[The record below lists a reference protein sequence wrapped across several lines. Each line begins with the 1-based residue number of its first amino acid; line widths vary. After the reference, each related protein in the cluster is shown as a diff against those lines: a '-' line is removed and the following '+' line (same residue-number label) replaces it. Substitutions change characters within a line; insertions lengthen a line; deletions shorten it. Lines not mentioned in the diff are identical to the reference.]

1 MASTAT
7 TTTLYSKST
16 EIANPVTHSALE
28 FFERPHVP
36 INYEGAYDQKVFPH
50 VGCRGPQLDF
60 FVTAENKN
68 CIDLNRI
75 CLALDVSLY
84 TTDGKTLVTPGTDP
98 VLIYGNNLLHSLFS
112 HVQLFLNG
120 KLISSSNNNYHH
132 AAFVETELT
141 SDTEGKQTW
150 AQCQGYRYRGDTK
163 QYAEQKDKIMDAFT
177 KRGNYNISLYG
188 APHVDFFECER
199 FLLPGVTLHLRL
211 YRAPSNCSLEAVGT
225 LDTDAIKAS
234 DQTPYSVVIEKA
246 SLFVNKVVLS
256 DSVKMSN
263 ERALS
268 KSPAAYPY
276 IENLNKS
283 FIIQAGQNCFFKENI
298 FGTEPIRRLTMC
310 MVTNSHFRGT
320 TIASTPFSYGKFGL
334 QKVEIQ
340 RGNGVPI
347 AGTPM
352 DTGNGTR
359 LYYNTKSP
367 LGFNRSGN
375 GILMQDFEDNH
386 FILVFDLTSTREAS
400 KSFTL
405 FPELTGA
412 GITLKLAFDAA
423 LTTAVELFLIGERF
437 SQIYIDSH
445 RNISK
450 NSIIDG

>member
-1 MASTAT
+1 M
-7 TTTLYSKST
+7 YSKST
-16 EIANPVTHSALE
+16 EIANPVSHSALD
-28 FFERPHVP
+28 FFERPNVL
-36 INYEGAYDQKVFPH
+36 INYEGAYDQEVFPH

-68 CIDLNRI
+68 CIDLKRI
-75 CLALDVSLY
+75 CLALDVPLY
-84 TTDGKTLVTPGTDP
+84 TPDGKTLVKPGTDP
-98 VLIYGNNLLHSLFS
+98 VLIYGNNLLQSLFS
-112 HVQLFLNG
+112 HVELFLNG
-120 KLISSSNNNYHH
+120 KLISISNNNYHH

-150 AQCQGYRYRGDTK
+150 AQCQSYRYRSDAK
-163 QYAEQKDKIMDAFT
+163 QYGKQKDKIIDAFT
-177 KRGNYNISLYG
+177 KRSNYNISLYG
-188 APHVDFFECER
+188 APHVDFFERER

-211 YRAPSNCSLEAVGT
+211 YRAPSSCSLEAVGT
-225 LDTDAIKAS
+225 LDTDAIKSA

-256 DSVKMSN
+256 DSVKMSIG
-263 ERALS
+263 RALS
-268 KSPAAYPY
+268 KSPAVYPY

-283 FIIQAGQNCFFKENI
+283 FIIQAGQNCFVKENI

-310 MVTNSHFRGT
+310 MVRNSCFRGT

-352 DTGNGTR
+352 DTGNSTR
-359 LYYNTKSP
+359 LYYNTISA

-375 GILMQDFEDNH
+375 GTLMQDFEHNH
-386 FILVFDLTSTREAS
+386 FILVFVLTSTREAS

-423 LTTAVELFLIGERF
+423 LTTAIDFFLIGERF

-450 NSIIDG
+450 NSIING

>member
-1 MASTAT
+1 M
-7 TTTLYSKST
+7 YSNST
-16 EIANPVTHSALE
+16 EIANPVTHSALD
-28 FFERPHVP
+28 FFERPNVL

-84 TTDGKTLVTPGTDP
+84 TPDGKTLVKPGTDP

-112 HVQLFLNG
+112 HVELFLNG
-120 KLISSSNNNYHH
+120 KLIASSNNNYHH

-150 AQCQGYRYRGDTK
+150 AQFQGYRYRGDTK
-163 QYAEQKDKIMDAFT
+163 QYAVQKDKIIDAFT

-188 APHVDFFECER
+188 APHVDFFCER

-225 LDTDAIKAS
+225 LDSDAIKSA

-246 SLFVNKVVLS
+246 SLFVTKVVLS
-256 DSVKMSN
+256 DSVKMTS
-263 ERALS
+263 ERAFS
-268 KSPAAYPY
+268 KSPAVYPY
-276 IENLNKS
+276 IENLSKS
-283 FIIQAGQNCFFKENI
+283 SSRANCFVKENI

-310 MVTNSHFRGT
+310 MVRNSHFRGT

-352 DTGNGTR
+352 DTGNSTR
-359 LYYNTKSP
+359 LYYNTISA
-367 LGFNRSGN
+367 LGFNRSGS

-423 LTTAVELFLIGERF
+423 LTTAIELFLIGERF

-450 NSIIDG
+450 NPIING